1 METCES
7 TSIKKETLD
16 SVLMHD
22 ETPLIKE
29 EPDTYTTEE
38 SNHSDITKQNPI
50 HTTDLTN
57 FEKEAI
63 DPLLT
68 HSGR

>member
-29 EPDTYTTEE
+29 EPDTFTTEE
-38 SNHSDITKQNPI
+38 SNHSDITKQN
-50 HTTDLTN
+50 
-57 FEKEAI
+57 
-63 DPLLT
+63 LLD
-68 HSGR
+68 GK